1 MAAYTIDDLVSQA
14 EAGGCTLAEVMSSRL
29 SADDLAG
36 LQSELGRMIAENYR
50 SIESFMSD
58 VEVPSIADLSVL
70 PAGVLDELEDEIR
83 VALSDEPALAH

>member
-50 SIESFMSD
+50 SIESFMSEVD
-58 VEVPSIADLSVL
+58 VPSMADLSAL
-70 PAGVLDELEDEIR
+70 SGDVLDELEHELKA
-83 VALSDEPALAH
+83 ALSDEAALAH